1 MNRRQFLLGL
11 GVAGASSL
19 TYAGYKFWP
28 EQGLIN
34 PCLSGLPDVILKNP
48 LMQKIW
54 QGIDAKQVWDSHVHL
69 VGTGDSQSNIE
80 NKSVWFN
87 PNMDSY
93 WHPILKV
100 QKKFYMN
107 GTCATDGTIDQSN
120 IDQKTVQR
128 MAQLTAEMPA
138 GFKLML
144 FAFDWFHDADG
155 KPNQSHSI
163 FHISNDYAAK
173 IASEHSQYFEWVA
186 SIHPYRTGAVEALER
201 AKAQGARAVKW
212 LPQGMGID
220 PANAKCDAFYS
231 ACMRLNMPIICHTGR
246 ESAVQGGNQD
256 DANPLK
262 LRRALDAGVRIVL
275 AHCASD
281 GEDIDYDN
289 NNKKIKSF
297 DLFLRLMEAPQY
309 KNLLFGEISAITLMN
324 HAWAIQP
331 LLERTDLHSRLLNG
345 SDYPLPAILP
355 IVSLKQLVSKNLLDE
370 SHVDFLKA
378 IRLYNPIMFDFAL
391 KRLLR
396 FEGSA
401 FPVSVFETK
410 KFFA

>member
-1 MNRRQFLLGL
+1 MINRRQFLFGL
-11 GVAGASSL
+11 GVTGASSL
-19 TYAGYKFWP
+19 VYAGYKFWP

-34 PCLSGLPDVILKNP
+34 PCLSGLPNDVLENP
-48 LMQKIW
+48 LMQQIW
-54 QGIDAKQVWDSHVHL
+54 QDIDAEQVWDSHVHL
-69 VGTGDSQSNIE
+69 VGTGDSQLNKE

-93 WHPILKV
+93 WHPILKI
-100 QKKFYMN
+100 QKKFYLN
-107 GTCATDGTIDQSN
+107 GTCAADNSIDQS
-120 IDQKTVQR
+120 TVQR
-128 MAQLTAEMPA
+128 MVQLTAEMPA

-144 FAFDWFHDADG
+144 FAFDWFHDENG
-155 KPNQSHSI
+155 KPNQAHSI
-163 FHISNDYAAK
+163 FHISNDHAAK
-173 IASEHSQYFEWVA
+173 IASEHSHYFEWVA
-186 SIHPYRTGAVEALER
+186 SIHPYRADAVAALER
-201 AKAQGARAVKW
+201 ANAQGARAIKW

-220 PANAKCDAFYS
+220 PAHAKCDAFYT
-231 ACMRLNMPIICHTGR
+231 ACARLNIPIICHSGR
-246 ESAVQGGNQD
+246 ERAVQGSNQD

-262 LRRALDAGVRIVL
+262 LRRGLDAGVRILL

-289 NNKKIKSF
+289 GNKKIKSF

-309 KNLLFGEISAITLMN
+309 KNLLFGEISAMSLIN

-331 LLERTDLHSRLLNG
+331 LLERIDLHSRLLNG

-370 SHVDFLKA
+370 SYVDFLKA
-378 IRLYNPIMFDFAL
+378 IRIYNPIMFDFAL

-396 FEGSA
+396 FEGKS
-401 FPVSVFETK
+401 FPAKVFETK

>member
-1 MNRRQFLLGL
+1 MNRRQFLFGL

-19 TYAGYKFWP
+19 AYAGYKFWP
-28 EQGLIN
+28 EQGLTN
-34 PCLSGLPDVILKNP
+34 PCLATLPSNINMHP
-48 LMQKIW
+48 LMQQVW
-54 QGIDAKQVWDSHVHL
+54 QGIDASQVWDSHVHL
-69 VGTGDSQSNIE
+69 VGTGDSQWNRE
-80 NKSVWFN
+80 NNAVWFN

-100 QKKFYMN
+100 QKQFYMN
-107 GTCATDGTIDQSN
+107 GACATDNNIDQS
-120 IDQKTVQR
+120 TVAR
-128 MAQLTAEMPA
+128 MAQITAEMPA

-144 FAFDWFHDADG
+144 FAFDWYHNADG
-155 KPNQSHSI
+155 KLNQTHSI
-163 FHISNDYAAK
+163 FHISNEYAAK
-173 IASEHSQYFEWVA
+173 IASEHSQYFEWVS
-186 SIHPYRTGAVEALER
+186 SIHPYRADAIDALAQ
-201 AKAQGARAVKW
+201 AKAQGARAIKW

-220 PANAKCDAFYS
+220 PASAKCDAFYN
-231 ACMRLNMPIICHTGR
+231 ACARLNIPIICHTGR

-262 LRRALDAGVRIVL
+262 LRRALDAGVRVVL

-289 NNKKIKSF
+289 GNKKIRSF

-396 FEGSA
+396 FEGSV
-401 FPVSVFETK
+401 FPTNVFETK
-410 KFFA
+410 RFFA